1 MASKSNANIA
11 SKSPLVTQT
20 PPVAKAR
27 RVVKPSAPQKKVYKV
42 GSKAV
47 LMPKRVGTI
56 TELTNSDTGSG
67 AISATIKI
75 DADGSLVEATLN
87 PSDDFWYPPNE
98 RATLYFPGVP
108 GAAVTLAHQVFPHT
122 IQDPKPVPLEATGLA
137 PPPARACDSNPVDEN
152 NAVKGK
158 GKARVVG
165 QNKGKAAQG
174 TNKAIA
180 CGSETTYTVTRDLE
194 SPSKEVSQP
203 PVVSSGPVQK
213 SKDAVYDKA
222 PTTTPLASGSPP
234 AGPTSTALPSIAKKT
249 MAPRARSGTKR
260 KRDSTVSGASKKP
273 KTENVPSTA
282 AENLGGE
289 NLGDGSTVVNHH
301 TYNGSYYYNINGDN
315 CTLQLPPV
323 PTSQVIS
330 GGHQHATYCYN
341 QYPTFVPPPVAQG
354 AAPPQQAPMQYQAP
368 APQPGNPLAPYSAT
382 QPFAPPFLSGAPALP
397 AGYYR
402 PASYPNSQ
410 ASPYAVDTQFR
421 DQASSV
427 ASTSRGSGSYYR
439 QNPQPPQ

>member
-1 MASKSNANIA
+1 MASKSNAKIA
-11 SKSPLVTQT
+11 SESPLATQT

-27 RVVKPSAPQKKVYKV
+27 RTAKSSAPQKKVYKV

-67 AISATIKI
+67 AISATIQI
-75 DADGSLVEATLN
+75 DADGSLVKATLN

-152 NAVKGK
+152 NAMKGK

-194 SPSKEVSQP
+194 SPPKEVSKP
-203 PVVSSGPVQK
+203 PVVSSDPTHK

-234 AGPTSTALPSIAKKT
+234 STAAPTSTSLPPTAKKT

-273 KTENVPSTA
+273 KTENLPSTA
-282 AENLGGE
+282 GE
-289 NLGDGSTVVNHH
+289 TPKGEDLGDGSTVVNQN
-301 TYNGSYYYNINGDN
+301 TYNGGYYYISGDN
-315 CTLQLPPV
+315 YMLQLPPA
-323 PTSQVIS
+323 PTSPVIS
-330 GGHQHATYCYN
+330 GGHQHPTYQC
-341 QYPTFVPPPVAQG
+341 PMVVPQPDAQG
-354 AAPPQQAPMQYQAP
+354 AAPPQQAPMPHQAP
-368 APQPGNPLAPYSAT
+368 ASQPGNPPAPYSAT
-382 QPFAPPFLSGAPALP
+382 QPFAPPFIPGAPAP
-397 AGYYR
+397 AGYYDQTTYQNFR
-402 PASYPNSQ
+402 GF
-410 ASPYAVDTQFR
+410 PYAIDTRFR
-421 DQASSV
+421 EQTSPVASS
-427 ASTSRGSGSYYR
+427 SRGSGSYYR
-439 QNPQPPQ
+439 QKPQPPQ